1 MCESDFS
8 SFHYL
13 KTRRTN
19 PSLEHLVELDLLSVR
34 SAYVEVADPVLP
46 QRETD
51 GGGFKRLDAGLL
63 EVGEGL
69 RRIPHVQRDVV
80 DHAVL
85 QRGGGLCV
93 KTGQL
98 VQLDHEVANSHHEDL
113 RGAIWPGDFLV
124 KHFGETKAA
133 VELTACVD
141 VMGGDAEVGPA
152 ADVLLAAGGVEVEA
166 LVQLYLLPLR
176 AAKEHI
182 AHALL
187 PQAEIHRPIRR

>member
-46 QRETD
+46 QGEPD
-51 GGGFKRLDAGLL
+51 GGVFKGLDAGLL
-63 EVGEGL
+63 KVGEGL
-69 RRIPHVQRDVV
+69 RRIPHVQRDVI

-93 KTGQL
+93 KAGQL
-98 VQLDHEVANSHHEDL
+98 VQLDHEAANGHHEDL
-113 RGAIWPGDFLV
+113 RGAIRPGDFLI
-124 KHFGETKAA
+124 KRLGKAKAA
-133 VELTACVD
+133 VEFTACVD
-141 VMGGDAEVGPA
+141 VMGGDAEVRPA
-152 ADVLLAAGGVEVEA
+152 
-166 LVQLYLLPLR
+166 
-176 AAKEHI
+176 
-182 AHALL
+182 
-187 PQAEIHRPIRR
+187 